1 MSLSLGVF
9 PDEIKLFYVNP
20 LLKNPTLCPDDL
32 NNYHPVSLLSF
43 LSNLVERVVCK
54 QLANH
59 LFKCNLHVPVQS
71 AYRPNHSTET
81 ALLKV
86 VNDILV
92 AIDNGDASVLALLDQ
107 SAAFDTIDHSILLN
121 RLNACFGITG
131 CVFSWFTSYLSHR
144 SQSVSIAGITSAA
157 VLLLYGVPQGSVL
170 GPIFFTLYNS
180 PIHYISLKH
189 GVSDQFYADDEKIYV
204 SFPLVPDYSAQ
215 LRAYSMVSNCVGET
229 KGWMADNLIQFNDS
243 KSDALVCYSTS
254 SRLKPANIYLALG
267 EASVTLSDTVRNLGV
282 SLDTH
287 LTMQKQIG
295 KVCSSACYQLKKIA
309 KIRKYITRAAAAQLV
324 SALVISHIDYG
335 NSLLA
340 GIPASRL
347 YPLQKA
353 QYVAARV
360 VTGARRRDPMTRH
373 LKNLH
378 WLRSAIASTSR
389 LLS

>member
-1 MSLSLGVF
+1 M
-9 PDEIKLFYVNP
+9 
-20 LLKNPTLCPDDL
+20 
-32 NNYHPVSLLSF
+32 
-43 LSNLVERVVCK
+43 
-54 QLANH
+54 
-59 LFKCNLHVPVQS
+59 
-71 AYRPNHSTET
+71 
-81 ALLKV
+81 
-86 VNDILV
+86 
-92 AIDNGDASVLALLDQ
+92 
-107 SAAFDTIDHSILLN
+107 
-121 RLNACFGITG
+121 ACLRG
-131 CVFSWFTSYLSHR
+131 
-144 SQSVSIAGITSAA
+144 
-157 VLLLYGVPQGSVL
+157 LYWAPF
-170 GPIFFTLYNS
+170 FFTLYNS

-373 LKNLH
+373 LKDL
-378 WLRSAIASTSR
+378 
-389 LLS
+389 